1 MSIGAKISKLMKEKK
16 ISQQELAY
24 KIDEHQ
30 SKIHDIISGKT
41 KKVDVMFLDKVCKV
55 FDVGFDY
62 FLKDDEKS
70 KINIEKAENNAN
82 SNIGCKIDVINNNNF
97 PEGIIENML
106 KRIEML
112 EEKMDKMGKV

>member
-24 KIDEHQ
+24 KIDENQ
-30 SKIHDIISGKT
+30 SKIHEIISGKT

-62 FLKDDEKS
+62 FLNDDKTTN
-70 KINIEKAENNAN
+70 NIIEPTNC
-82 SNIGCKIDVINNNNF
+82 NIGLKKVVVNNNF

-106 KRIEML
+106 KRIEIL
-112 EEKMDKMGKV
+112 EEKLDKMGGV